1 MQQAT
6 IAFHITG
13 MLQEACLQEQV
24 SSAVTLLQEKG
35 YWENGSLHLLIPL
48 LRQSLVSTLH
58 MFNHET
64 AHVSISFVFVT
75 KIVTINILKHLLEN
89 GETFAP
95 KYELFVC
102 FRISC
107 IQYIVVTLTTVVV
120 YLIQET
126 SYVLMCAILFNFI
139 MSENHAQRMHAYY
152 KCSTTKQISVKLSL
166 NALYYLGP

>member
-95 KYELFVC
+95 K
-102 FRISC
+102 
-107 IQYIVVTLTTVVV
+107 
-120 YLIQET
+120 
-126 SYVLMCAILFNFI
+126 
-139 MSENHAQRMHAYY
+139 
-152 KCSTTKQISVKLSL
+152 
-166 NALYYLGP
+166 